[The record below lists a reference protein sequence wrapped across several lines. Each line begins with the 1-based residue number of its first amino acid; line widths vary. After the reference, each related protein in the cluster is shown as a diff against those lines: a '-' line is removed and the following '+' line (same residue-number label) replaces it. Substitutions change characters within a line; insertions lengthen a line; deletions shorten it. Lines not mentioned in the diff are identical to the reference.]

1 MSTFWH
7 WFIAAIAVGSII
19 GCLVL
24 LFGNARGTP
33 GEGTTG
39 HVWDDDLREYNN
51 PLPRWWLN
59 LFILTIVFGVGYLIY
74 YPGLGGFTGSSGWT
88 QKKQLEQRMAEV
100 QAKRQAVY
108 ARLGDRDIAALAQDP
123 AVRSLG
129 REVFLGNCAG
139 CHGADAQGAR
149 GFPNLADRDW
159 IYGGTPEAIL
169 ASITQGRQGQMP
181 PFSAALDA
189 KAADELIDTVQHW
202 ADPAFNPARRATAMQ
217 QFALTC
223 AACHGADGRGN
234 ALIGAPNLTDK
245 VWLHGG
251 SREAIRETVLFGR
264 RSNMPAHKDIL
275 SADDIR
281 VVAGYVYGLAPPA
294 P

>member
-1 MSTFWH
+1 MSAFWH

-39 HVWDDDLREYNN
+39 HVWDEDLREYNN

-74 YPGLGGFTGSSGWT
+74 YPGLGGFGGSSGWT

-129 REVFLGNCAG
+129 REVFLSNCAG

-189 KAADELIDTVQHW
+189 KTADDLIDTVQHW
-202 ADPAFNPARRATAMQ
+202 ADPAFNPARRAAAMQ

-234 ALIGAPNLTDK
+234 ALIGAPNLSDTI
-245 VWLHGG
+245 WLHGG
-251 SREAIRETVLFGR
+251 SRAAIRETILFGR

-281 VVAGYVYGLAPPA
+281 VVAGYVYGLSPPA